1 MQGMGDKKNSKRWLD
16 PQGAVLSKKSDEK
29 IKNLTWNW
37 NQNWRGRSR
46 DSAMGVENLKPQE
59 KTGPDGSSKNFVGK
73 QLKK

>member
-1 MQGMGDKKNSKRWLD
+1 MQRAEDLKVTKEWSD
-16 PQGAVLSKKSDEK
+16 PQGAGLSKKSGEK
-29 IKNLTWNW
+29 IKTLSWNW

-59 KTGPDGSSKNFVGK
+59 KTGPDGSSKIFVGK